1 MDKAKKTKNSTQS
14 VQRAAKK
21 DTFLISLANN
31 NGNITNACIDANIG
45 RRTYYDWLED
55 EDFAEKVDNVQESL
69 LDLAES
75 KLMENINKNDN
86 TSIIFFLKTKGKK
99 RGYVERQEVDANI
112 RPIEGIDFEGI

>member
-1 MDKAKKTKNSTQS
+1 MDKAKKTKKSTQS
-14 VQRAAKK
+14 AQRAAKK
-21 DTFLISLANN
+21 KTFLVSLANN
-31 NGNITNACIDANIG
+31 NGNITNACLDANIG

-55 EDFAEKVDNVQESL
+55 GQFAEDVKDVQESL

-99 RGYVERQEVDANI
+99 RGYIERQEVDANV
-112 RPIEGIDFEGI
+112 RPIDGIDFEGI

>member
-1 MDKAKKTKNSTQS
+1 MDKGKKTKNSTQS
-14 VQRAAKK
+14 VRRAAKK
-21 DTFLISLANN
+21 ETFLISLANN

-55 EDFAEKVDNVQESL
+55 EKFAENVENVQESL

-99 RGYVERQEVDANI
+99 RGYIEKQEVDANI